1 MKKRMITICSLL
13 LAASLA
19 HGEQAVKKEAFWE
32 KLTQKLEKVTP
43 AKKGA
48 TTTAVGGVRG
58 AKNDEATDIYWKGK
72 EKPVDM
78 AQDEMQ
84 AFAAAIDSRMKGDNE
99 AALRQF
105 EEFLVMYPQSAF
117 RVEGLQAVEKIKQE
131 IAAARSPVVKETSV
145 VEAPR
150 PVKTEPVSVPAPA
163 SPAPAPEAAVEP
175 VK

>member
-1 MKKRMITICSLL
+1 MKKRMIIICSLL
-13 LAASLA
+13 LVASVA
-19 HGEQAVKKEAFWE
+19 HGQAVKKDAFWE
-32 KLTQKLEKVTP
+32 KMTQKLEKITP

-78 AQDEMQ
+78 AQEEMQ
-84 AFAAAIDSRMKGDNE
+84 VFTAAIDSRMKGDNE

-105 EEFLVMYPQSAF
+105 EEFLVMYPQSPF

-131 IAAARSPVVKETSV
+131 IAAAGSPVVKMAPKVET
-145 VEAPR
+145 PQ
-150 PVKTEPVSVPAPA
+150 PVKAEPVSTQAPA
-163 SPAPAPEAAVEP
+163 APAPVAEP
-175 VK
+175 VR

>member
-19 HGEQAVKKEAFWE
+19 HGGQAVKKEAFWE
-32 KLTQKLEKVTP
+32 NLTQKLEKITP
-43 AKKGA
+43 AKKGT

-84 AFAAAIDSRMKGDNE
+84 IFTAAIDSRMKGDNE

-105 EEFLVMYPQSAF
+105 EEFLAMYPQSAF

-131 IAAARSPVVKETSV
+131 IAAVRNPVAKEAPV
-145 VEAPR
+145 VEAPQ
-150 PVKTEPVSVPAPA
+150 PVKVEPVPVPASA
-163 SPAPAPEAAVEP
+163 APAPAPDVVVEP
-175 VK
+175 EK